1 MERDQVSLLVIGLG
15 FRNEAGARAIG
26 EALAVA
32 TGKAGAM
39 ASIIAVPD
47 DKAWHPALLAAAQ
60 AANLPIKSVSAEA
73 IRASDPKVFT
83 RSAASLQHRGVG
95 SVCEAVALAGAGS
108 GARLVVARVIS
119 TDRTATAAAAI
130 VEDTAS

>member
-1 MERDQVSLLVIGLG
+1 MERDQVSRLVIGLG

-26 EALAVA
+26 EALATA
-32 TGKAGAM
+32 AAKAGIT

-47 DKAWHPALLAAAQ
+47 DKAWHPALRAAAQ

-73 IRASDPKVFT
+73 IRASDPKVST
-83 RSAASLQHRGVG
+83 RSTPSLRHRGVG

-130 VEDTAS
+130 VEDTTS